1 MEYTVIFVN
10 IQIKLQRML
19 GHSYIYCIIL
29 KPLFK
34 NQTQK
39 LHITSGSAFPN

>member
-10 IQIKLQRML
+10 IQIRLQRML

-29 KPLFK
+29 MTLFK
-34 NQTQK
+34 NQTEK
-39 LHITSGSAFPN
+39 LHTTSGSAFPN